1 MEIFT
6 WKWINFSPFIIEKDT
21 TVIDKTNTVADKNA
35 ERLKKEADRL
45 QEHTK
50 SSCRCWIWLLCVI
63 VMVTF
68 ICEYFFCYFSK
79 TYFFFQK
86 TIAQKVIN
94 LFFSFAAMV
103 WVMKFFRKRS
113 DYWDLKY
120 YCILEDIYGLL
131 TFTYNWHL
139 YLSD

>member
-1 MEIFT
+1 MKILRVNESIFLY
-6 WKWINFSPFIIEKDT
+6 FIEKDT

-68 ICEYFFCYFSK
+68 ICEYFFFASSLRHD
-79 TYFFFQK
+79 FFFQK

-94 LFFSFAAMV
+94 LFF
-103 WVMKFFRKRS
+103 FFCS
-113 DYWDLKY
+113 
-120 YCILEDIYGLL
+120 YGLGYEI
-131 TFTYNWHL
+131 F
-139 YLSD
+139 

>member
-1 MEIFT
+1 MKILRENESIFLY
-6 WKWINFSPFIIEKDT
+6 FIEKDT

-68 ICEYFFCYFSK
+68 ICEYFFFCFFSK
-79 TYFFFQK
+79 TWFFFKKLLHKKLLTYFFLLQLWSGLWNFLGK
-86 TIAQKVIN
+86 EVIIEIWN
-94 LFFSFAAMV
+94 TTAFWRTFMV
-103 WVMKFFRKRS
+103 F
-113 DYWDLKY
+113 
-120 YCILEDIYGLL
+120 
-131 TFTYNWHL
+131 
-139 YLSD
+139 

>member
-1 MEIFT
+1 MRENESIFH
-6 WKWINFSPFIIEKDT
+6 SFIIEKDT

-68 ICEYFFCYFSK
+68 ICEYFFFASSLRHD
-79 TYFFFQK
+79 FFFPK
-86 TIAQKVIN
+86 N
-94 LFFSFAAMV
+94 
-103 WVMKFFRKRS
+103 
-113 DYWDLKY
+113 
-120 YCILEDIYGLL
+120 YCTKSY
-131 TFTYNWHL
+131 
-139 YLSD
+139 